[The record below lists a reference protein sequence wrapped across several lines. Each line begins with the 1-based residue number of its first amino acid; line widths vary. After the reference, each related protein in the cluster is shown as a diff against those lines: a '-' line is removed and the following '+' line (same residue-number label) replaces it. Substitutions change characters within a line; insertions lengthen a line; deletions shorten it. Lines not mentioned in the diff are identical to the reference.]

1 MKNVFR
7 TATRMAAPRLT
18 AAGLAGAGKRSF
30 DKAARWSRARAG
42 AGPSAGVAHRTP
54 LSSLILK
61 GLGVALIALPIGFLL
76 GRRLLGRDR

>member
-7 TATRMAAPRLT
+7 TAARMAAPRLA

-30 DKAARWSRARAG
+30 DKAARWTRSQARTS
-42 AGPSAGVAHRTP
+42 PGVAHRNP
-54 LSSLILK
+54 LPSLILK